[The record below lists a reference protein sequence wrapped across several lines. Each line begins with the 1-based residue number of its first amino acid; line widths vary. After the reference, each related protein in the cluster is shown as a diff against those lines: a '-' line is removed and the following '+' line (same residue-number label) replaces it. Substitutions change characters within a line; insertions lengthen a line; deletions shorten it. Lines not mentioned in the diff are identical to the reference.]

1 MRKEV
6 RMNTSQM
13 LALVGRIE
21 SLAADKALCEE
32 ENSKLR
38 TQVIGLHES
47 LDDMRREIEALKKD
61 VQYERSVSE
70 KLSSELSNLKGLIS
84 AGPVTVKLPNPD
96 ENIEIKI
103 SLIRFVRQFSI
114 TKDGERMGLKE
125 AKDAVELRQ
134 NVILPAAIIPDYE
147 KLIAGQQ

>member
-1 MRKEV
+1 
-6 RMNTSQM
+6 MNTSQM

-21 SLAADKALCEE
+21 SLAADKAICEE

-61 VQYERSVSE
+61 VQYERSVSDSISE
-70 KLSSELSNLKGLIS
+70 ELSALKSLIS
-84 AGPVTVKLPNPD
+84 AEPVTVKLPNLDDHLQLKIPL
-96 ENIEIKI
+96 IKFI
-103 SLIRFVRQFSI
+103 RQFSI
-114 TKDGERMGLKE
+114 TKDGKRMDLKE
-125 AKDAVELRQ
+125 AKDAVELRR

-147 KLIAGQQ
+147 KMIAGLS